1 MAVMRIAMVASECE
15 PFAKTGGLADVVDAL
30 SRALGQLGHEV
41 DVYLPR
47 YRGVDPPGSAQS
59 LPLEVPTG
67 TGDVAVT
74 VLTSQAAGYRLR
86 LVDHPPS
93 FDRPDFYV
101 ADGTDYPDNGA
112 RFFLL
117 GRAALE
123 TMRAERRPVDI
134 LHGHDWEAAPAL
146 LLLRH
151 RYPADDILSRTATM
165 LTCHNLAY
173 HGWVPRD
180 QVAAQLD
187 LPAEVGERD
196 GVDLLREGILAAD
209 LVNTVSPTFA
219 RESLT
224 PSFGAGVDDVLRS
237 LGDRYLGI
245 INGIDTELWNPATDS
260 ALPARYSAV
269 DMYGKRRCRSAL
281 CAELGLDPNGP
292 LMGMVGR
299 LDPQKGF
306 DLLADAAPA
315 LLAAGARICVLGTGD
330 HSLIGRLSE
339 LATERPSQLAVL
351 DRFDRDLARRIYAGA
366 DIFLMPSRFEPCGQ
380 GQMIALRYGTIPVVR
395 ATGGLADTI
404 FDADANPEAGNG
416 FSFGPADPG
425 ALADACRRAMSALA
439 DSDRWAA
446 LQRRAMA
453 ADHSWRGSA
462 RAYAAAYR
470 RAIDLARAVT

>member
-1 MAVMRIAMVASECE
+1 MVASECE

-30 SRALGQLGHEV
+30 SRALGNQGHEV

-47 YRGVDPPGSAQS
+47 YRGVDPPGLATS
-59 LPLEVPTG
+59 LPLAVPTG
-67 TGDVAVT
+67 SGEVGVT

-101 ADGTDYPDNGA
+101 ADGSDYPDNGA
-112 RFFLL
+112 RFALL
-117 GRAALE
+117 GRTAIE

-146 LLLRH
+146 LLLRY
-151 RYPADDILSRTATM
+151 RYAADDLLGGMATV

-180 QVAAQLD
+180 KVERQLH
-187 LPAEVGERD
+187 LPAGVGARD

-224 PSFGAGVDDVLRS
+224 LEFGAGVDDALRS

-245 INGIDTELWNPATDS
+245 LNGIDTELWNPATGS
-260 ALPARYSAV
+260 ALPARYSAA
-269 DMYGKRRCRSAL
+269 DLTGKRTCRSAL
-281 CAELGLDPNGP
+281 CAELGLDTGGP
-292 LMGMVGR
+292 LLGMVGR

-306 DLLADAAPA
+306 DLLADAAPR
-315 LLAAGARICVLGTGD
+315 LLDAGARICVLGTGD
-330 HSLIGRLSE
+330 YSLIGRLSE
-339 LATERPSQLAVL
+339 LATDRPTQLAVI

-380 GQMIALRYGTIPVVR
+380 GQMIALRYGSIPVVR

-404 FDADANPEAGNG
+404 LDADADSEAGNG
-416 FSFGPADPG
+416 FSFGPADPA

-439 DSDRWAA
+439 DMDRWHA
-446 LQRRAMA
+446 LQRRAMG
-453 ADHSWRGSA
+453 ADHSWRGPA
-462 RAYAAAYR
+462 REYAAAYR
-470 RAIDLARAVT
+470 RAIETRS